1 MVDKSKP
8 RKKFQQQKEFTH
20 ETMLDAQVFSVLQG
34 VYIKSNL
41 EDILDMDKRLADKL
55 LNKLVDDGRVKRIE
69 YDNKNLYYTKD
80 DKGNV
85 SYEKSKISEIYVIE
99 DDILEDGSL
108 KIIIEAIFRHY
119 HKPSNKLH
127 GSITKFLKNMNMDKW
142 GPDFIKRW
150 ANFVAKMSAE
160 QKKFFEKN
168 KGSTDETYVVQIRK
182 LFNEAKKSV

>member
-20 ETMLDAQVFSVLQG
+20 ETILDAQVFSVLQG

-41 EDILDMDKRLADKL
+41 EDVLNMDERLADDL
-55 LNKLVDDGRVKRIE
+55 LNNLEYDARIKRIKYTNE
-69 YDNKNLYYTKD
+69 NPYYTKI
-80 DKGNV
+80 KGKV
-85 SYEKSKISEIYVIE
+85 SQKQSKTSEIYVIE

-108 KIIIEAIFRHY
+108 KTIIQGIFRHY

-127 GSITKFLKNMNMDKW
+127 SSTMKFLTTMNMDKW

-168 KGSTDETYVVQIRK
+168 NDSTDNTYVVQIRE
-182 LFNEAKKSV
+182 LFNEAKNSV